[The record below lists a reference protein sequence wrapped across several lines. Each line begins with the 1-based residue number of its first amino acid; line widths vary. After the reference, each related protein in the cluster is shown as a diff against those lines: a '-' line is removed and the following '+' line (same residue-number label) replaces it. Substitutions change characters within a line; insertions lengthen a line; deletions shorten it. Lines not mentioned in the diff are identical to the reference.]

1 MEVDI
6 IIPVYKPGKTL
17 FTLLDR
23 LAGQTVPAA
32 NIILMNTEEKYFQQ
46 LIYGTDFSQR
56 YRNVKVF
63 HLSKREFDHGM
74 TRRKGVAR
82 SRAEVF
88 VMMTQDAMPTDEFLL
103 ERLLAGLKD
112 DVAVSYARQIADEKS
127 SVLERF
133 SRQFNYPDRSFV
145 KSEADLERLGI
156 KTYFC
161 SDVCAAYRRD
171 IYDSLGGFVRHT
183 IFNEDMIYAAGAVR
197 AGYRIAYEA
206 EAVVIHSHNYNCGQ
220 QFRRNF
226 DLGVSQAQHPEIFSN
241 LRSEA
246 EGMRMVR
253 AAVAYL
259 RENRMRK
266 KIPYFYLQCFCKYAG
281 FLMGKH
287 YKKLPARVVLACTAS
302 PDYWKR

>member
-23 LAGQTVPAA
+23 LARQTVPAA

-46 LIYGTDFSQR
+46 LIYGTDFSKK

-88 VMMTQDAMPTDEFLL
+88 VMMTQDAIPADEFLI
-103 ERLLAGLKD
+103 ERLLSGLKD

-161 SDVCAAYRRD
+161 SNVCAAYRRD
-171 IYDSLGGFVRHT
+171 LYDSLGGFVRHT

-241 LRSEA
+241 LKSEA

-287 YKKLPARVVLACTAS
+287 YKKLPAGVVLACTAS

>member
-6 IIPVYKPGKTL
+6 IIPIYKPGKTL

-46 LIYGTDFSQR
+46 LIYGTDFSQK

-82 SRAEVF
+82 SRSEVF

-133 SRQFNYPDRSFV
+133 SRRFNYPDRSFV

-161 SDVCAAYRRD
+161 SNVCAAYRRD
-171 IYDSLGGFVRHT
+171 IYDSLGGFVKRT

-287 YKKLPARVVLACTAS
+287 YKKLPARAVLACTAS
-302 PDYWKR
+302 PDYWKQ

>member
-46 LIYGTDFSQR
+46 LVYGTDFSQR

-103 ERLLAGLKD
+103 ERLLSGLKD
-112 DVAVSYARQIADEKS
+112 DVAVSYARQIADGKS

-133 SRQFNYPDRSFV
+133 SRQFNYPDRSFI
-145 KSEADLERLGI
+145 KSEEDLERLGI

-183 IFNEDMIYAAGAVR
+183 IFNEDMIYAAGAVK

-287 YKKLPARVVLACTAS
+287 YKKLPAGVVLSCTAS